1 MQKRNLSLKN
11 TDELQIQIANELKD
25 MVKGKMTVEER
36 PFLQNAWLLLSAREK
51 ILNNF
56 KI

>member
-36 PFLQNAWLLLSAREK
+36 PFLQNAGLLLSAREK